1 MDVTLW
7 CILDENDIMKKIFT
21 LLCATALALGT
32 AAQDASDVSKLQL
45 GLQAGVGYMG
55 TMGDLHDY
63 FKGGAEFTAG
73 LTADYSRL
81 RLKADVSY
89 VQPDF
94 NAVNMFGITD
104 DNGRDA
110 QINKN
115 SSASQVSLGVQLGY
129 KVWQSGRVSVTPAAG
144 MFYTHYSWDVSNI
157 EWFKD
162 DAGNDY
168 FNVTSA
174 EDVSMGKVSWMASID
189 VDVRI
194 HQRNTTEPF
203 FLNGRYSR
211 LSSYVR
217 ITPWVAGGK
226 LTDTNPSK
234 SGVYAG
240 ITLRLTGFM
249 QSLGF

>member
-1 MDVTLW
+1 
-7 CILDENDIMKKIFT
+7 MKKIFT
-21 LLCATALALGT
+21 WLCCAVVALGA
-32 AAQDASDVSKLQL
+32 AAQDASDESKLSL
-45 GLQAGVGYMG
+45 GLQAGVGYMA
-55 TMGDLHDY
+55 TLGDLHDN

-81 RLKADVSY
+81 RLKADVGY
-89 VQPDF
+89 VQPSF
-94 NAVNMFGITD
+94 NTANMFGLTD
-104 DNGRDA
+104 SQGRDA

-129 KVWQSGRVSVTPAAG
+129 KVWQGGRVSVTPAAG

-157 EWFKD
+157 EWKKD
-162 DAGNDY
+162 DAGQDY

-174 EDVSMGKVSWMASID
+174 EDVSMGNVSWMASVD
-189 VDVRI
+189 VDVKI
-194 HQRNTTEPF
+194 HERTTTEPF

-226 LTDTNPSK
+226 LKDTVPSK

-240 ITLRLTGFM
+240 VTLRLTGFM